1 MTNVKQDLQRTKI
14 EAGTGFNFGK
24 FLIVGVPLVLV
35 ICGTVIKFGV
45 HDHLKN
51 WYNDNKWIK
60 VVMNYKYINY
70 FPFYFFQIAIISL
83 FPLKY

>member
-1 MTNVKQDLQRTKI
+1 MTNVKQDLQKTKI

-51 WYNDNKWIK
+51 
-60 VVMNYKYINY
+60 
-70 FPFYFFQIAIISL
+70 
-83 FPLKY
+83 